1 MRLAGQEKAGY
12 YPTPTELLAPIS
24 SWVSTVPLT
33 DRPTLQYRI
42 LDPCAGDGEALYR
55 IAARYEGLMIPF
67 AIELDH
73 DRAARLKVREF
84 SFGLGRSLAA
94 DAFDSLVE
102 PASMALLYLN
112 PPYDSA
118 YEVKGVRRQ
127 RTELLFL
134 KQFTPTLLAPG
145 GILVF
150 VIPHSLLR
158 NTATAKYLAA
168 HYEHFMVAR
177 FNAANSV
184 FRQVVV
190 YAVRKAE
197 RDPNAPVAARLMALG
212 HVDWIPA
219 RHHRGSRACR
229 CRGPAAVSAGAHIGY
244 EQSQYP
250 G

>member
-24 SWVSTVPLT
+24 NWIAPFLIGR
-33 DRPTLQYRI
+33 RPKLQYRI

-55 IAARYEGLMIPF
+55 IAARYEGLVMPF

-102 PASMALLYLN
+102 PESMALLYLN

-145 GILVF
+145 GVLVY

-158 NTATAKYLAA
+158 NTATSQIPGRPLRPL
-168 HYEHFMVAR
+168 HGGPVQR
-177 FNAANSV
+177 
-184 FRQVVV
+184 RQQ
-190 YAVRKAE
+190 
-197 RDPNAPVAARLMALG
+197 RL
-212 HVDWIPA
+212 
-219 RHHRGSRACR
+219 
-229 CRGPAAVSAGAHIGY
+229 SAGGGLCRPQGTNPTPTSPRPIAWHGA
-244 EQSQYP
+244 